1 MEAAMHQPTHRV
13 LDILE
18 FVAKNPEPLRLTDF
32 SRELDIPKST
42 LLPMLQTLCG
52 KKYLFQDL
60 RGNYTAGTALF
71 SMASAFSGCFP
82 LLDYLRQELT
92 QLVDRF
98 QETCYCGALEQGDV
112 LYLCKVDSPQ
122 PLRVLTDTGR
132 RMPAYS
138 TSLGKAL
145 LTDHSLPRLA
155 GLYPHGLQA
164 VTEATVTDLQT
175 LHAQLQQ
182 ARVDGYAWEIEEST
196 RHVRCFAVPV
206 RKHKTIVAAISIA
219 IPCFRYEESRQQELI
234 EALQQTALRIGH
246 TMEQTDA
253 HFGELF

>member
-1 MEAAMHQPTHRV
+1 M
-13 LDILE
+13 
-18 FVAKNPEPLRLTDF
+18 TDF

-42 LLPMLQTLCG
+42 LLPILQTLCG

-71 SMASAFSGCFP
+71 SMAAAFSGCFP

-122 PLRVLTDTGR
+122 PLRVLTQTGR
-132 RMPAYS
+132 RMPAYA

-145 LTDHSLPRLA
+145 LTDHTLPQLEA
-155 GLYPHGLQA
+155 LYPGGLTA
-164 VTEATVTDLQT
+164 VTDATVTDLQV
-175 LHAQLQQ
+175 LYGQLKQ
-182 ARVDGYAWEIEEST
+182 AEQDGYSWEVEEST
-196 RHVRCFAVPV
+196 RHVRCLAIPV
-206 RKHKTIVAAISIA
+206 RKHGTIVAAVSMA
-219 IPCFRYEESRQQELI
+219 IPCFRYEKDRQQEI
-234 EALQQTALRIGH
+234 VEALRQTALCMGR

>member
-1 MEAAMHQPTHRV
+1 M

-18 FVAKNPEPLRLTDF
+18 LVARSPDSLRLADF

-52 KKYLFQDL
+52 KKYLFQDA
-60 RGNYTAGTALF
+60 RGSYSAGTALF
-71 SMASAFSGCFP
+71 SMAAAFSGCFP
-82 LLDYLRQELT
+82 LLEYVRQELGT
-92 QLVDRF
+92 LVDRF

-122 PLRVLTDTGR
+122 PLRVLTETGR
-132 RMPAYS
+132 RMPAYA

-145 LTDHSLPRLA
+145 LTDHTLA
-155 GLYPHGLQA
+155 QLEDLYPHGLQA
-164 VTEATVTDLQT
+164 ITDATVTDLQT
-175 LHAQLQQ
+175 LHGQLRQ
-182 ARVDGYAWEIEEST
+182 AGTDGYAWEMEEST
-196 RHVRCFAVPV
+196 RHVRCFAVPI
-206 RKHKTIVAAISIA
+206 RKRGTVVAAVSMA
-219 IPCFRYEESRQQELI
+219 IPCFRYEESRRREI
-234 EALQQTALRIGH
+234 VEALQETARRMGR

>member
-1 MEAAMHQPTHRV
+1 MHQPTQRV

-18 FVAKNPEPLRLTDF
+18 FVAQSSDSLRLTDF

-42 LLPMLQTLCG
+42 LLPMLQTLCE
-52 KKYLFQDL
+52 KKYLFQDI

-71 SMASAFSGCFP
+71 SMAAAFSGCFP
-82 LLDYLRQELT
+82 LLDYVRQELAE
-92 QLVDRF
+92 LVDRF

-132 RMPAYS
+132 RMPAYA

-145 LTDHSLPRLA
+145 LTDCTPEQLA
-155 GLYPHGLQA
+155 ELYPDGLRA
-164 VTEATVTDLQT
+164 VTEKTVTDLPS
-175 LHAQLQQ
+175 LHSQLQQ
-182 ARVDGYAWEIEEST
+182 AGADGYAWEIEEST

-206 RKHKTIVAAISIA
+206 RKHGAVVAAVSMA
-219 IPCFRYEESRQQELI
+219 IPCFRYEEDRRQELI
-234 EALQQTALRIGH
+234 EALQQTARRMGR